1 MPGTDNEFLINPY
14 GMLYEEMS
22 ASSMICNTELSMPP
36 NEVVQYTNK
45 QLLPGNRRRAGLLEW
60 PAMLRKLDRKDP
72 SYAE

>member
-1 MPGTDNEFLINPY
+1 
-14 GMLYEEMS
+14 
-22 ASSMICNTELSMPP
+22 MPP

-45 QLLPGNRRRAGLLEW
+45 QMLPGNRRRFGLLEW